1 MVKSFPM
8 KKGIHP
14 TYHDNVQITCA
25 CGGTVMSGS
34 ILAGPLRVDI
44 CSQCHP
50 FFTGE
55 KRLVDTAGQV
65 EKFERR
71 TEKATTIQST
81 VAERP
86 TKKKKEK
93 ETASQ
98 RVLSLRELLEQAR
111 G

>member
-1 MVKSFPM
+1 M

-14 TYHDNVQITCA
+14 NYSENVEIHCA
-25 CGGTVMSGS
+25 CGGHAIAGS
-34 ILAGPLRVDI
+34 VLQGPIRVDI

-71 TEKATTIQST
+71 AQVAETIQ
-81 VAERP
+81 VEA
-86 TKKKKEK
+86 TKKPVTKKKEK
-93 ETASQ
+93 APERRT
-98 RVLSLRELLEQAR
+98 LSLRELLEQSR
-111 G
+111 

>member
-1 MVKSFPM
+1 M

-14 TYHDNVQITCA
+14 IYHDPVQITCA
-25 CGGTVMSGS
+25 CGGSIAAGSVLGGS
-34 ILAGPLRVDI
+34 IRVDI

-71 TEKATTIQST
+71 TEKATTIQSET
-81 VAERP
+81 IERP
-86 TKKKKEK
+86 TTSNKKKKEK
-93 ETASQ
+93 DTPQ

-111 G
+111 T